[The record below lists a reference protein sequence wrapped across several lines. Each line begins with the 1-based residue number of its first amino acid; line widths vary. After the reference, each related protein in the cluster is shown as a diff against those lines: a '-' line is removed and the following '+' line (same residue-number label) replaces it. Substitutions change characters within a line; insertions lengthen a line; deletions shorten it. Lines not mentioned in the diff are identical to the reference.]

1 MKKTLLFILIIFGIQ
16 NLNAQCNGRYE
27 TEIFTTVSKTT
38 VNYSDVYTGIDHEMD
53 IYTPD
58 ADTESNRPVIFF
70 MHGGIFF
77 NGDKGS
83 FDCIDF
89 CESFAKKGYVAISA
103 NYRLANFLSFL
114 ISQEVQFKTVLQA
127 IADIKSAIRYM
138 HKDFA
143 NGDNYGIDTSAIFAG
158 GYSAGAIIAIHLAY
172 IDKISDLP
180 TSPINVQALIDSIGG
195 TLDGD
200 AGNDGYASD
209 IKGVVSFAGGIN
221 DLSLLDANDEPLFAT
236 HGTLDITVPFDCGPA
251 LGNPSIL
258 NLCGANEMFP
268 QATNVGV
275 RVDTLVFQG
284 VGHGWPAAGNTDPL
298 FVEALEFSSDFV
310 YTLLPCYDGQ
320 LINVENVQELD
331 FNIYPNPANSV
342 INFTSNQSVFVSVLS
357 VSGKLISS
365 NRIEANGAL
374 ELNNL
379 ASGMYIIKVIA
390 TDSMTTKKLMVN

>member
-251 LGNPSIL
+251 LGNPS
-258 NLCGANEMFP
+258 A
-268 QATNVGV
+268 
-275 RVDTLVFQG
+275 
-284 VGHGWPAAGNTDPL
+284 
-298 FVEALEFSSDFV
+298 SS
-310 YTLLPCYDGQ
+310 
-320 LINVENVQELD
+320 
-331 FNIYPNPANSV
+331 AS
-342 INFTSNQSVFVSVLS
+342 
-357 VSGKLISS
+357 
-365 NRIEANGAL
+365 
-374 ELNNL
+374 L
-379 ASGMYIIKVIA
+379 AS
-390 TDSMTTKKLMVN
+390 